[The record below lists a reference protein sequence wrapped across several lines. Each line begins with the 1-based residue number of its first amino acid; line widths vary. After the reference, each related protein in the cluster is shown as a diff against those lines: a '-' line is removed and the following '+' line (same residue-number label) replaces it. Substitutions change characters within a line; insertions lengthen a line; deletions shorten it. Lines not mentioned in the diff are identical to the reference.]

1 MIPAAFDYYRPKD
14 LDGAISLLQEH
25 GDDARVIAG
34 GHSLIPLM
42 KLRMAEIPHLIDL
55 QSIKELTGIETGAKI
70 RIGAMTTQSDIINDV
85 SLSSLA
91 PIMKEASL
99 QIADPQVRYMG
110 TVGGNV
116 ANGDPGNDM
125 PGLMQCLDAVSYTHL
140 TLPTILLV

>member
-1 MIPAAFDYYRPKD
+1 MIPAAFDYHRPND
-14 LDGAISLLQEH
+14 LNGVISLLQEH

-42 KLRMAEIPHLIDL
+42 KLRMAEVPHLIDL
-55 QSIKELTGIETGAKI
+55 QSISELTGIESGSII
-70 RIGAMTTQSDIINDV
+70 RIGAMTTQADIIDNA
-85 SLSSLA
+85 SLA
-91 PIMKEASL
+91 ASAPILKEASL

-125 PGLMQCLDAVSYTHL
+125 PGLMQCL
-140 TLPTILLV
+140 